1 MELYEALSLIQSA
14 HTAGIGTYTADSS
27 VNASWWGKVKRWFS
41 KKIDQGL
48 ATTFD
53 AHVIAGYRFL
63 MRYYGDGD
71 RIYIFGFSRG
81 AYTARFLA
89 RMISK
94 VGILSMGNEEL
105 VPFAYKIYQDYE
117 LGAYEGK
124 KAPYIPNFKAT
135 FCREEEG
142 HKGEGSGIK
151 VHFLGLFDT
160 VNSVGTLD
168 VPMTKTMKMKRVEGT
183 AEHVR
188 HAVAIDERRVK
199 FKAALLQQDSDDK
212 PDSKDPNTAKRSEDS
227 VPLLAKNSVQSD
239 ETDSSKE
246 DIKEV
251 WFAGNHGDIGGGWS
265 AYPNMDSEDEAPTE
279 NVKDDQFQ
287 LSDIALKWM
296 IDELG
301 KLKDHPKFGP
311 GKGDQIVWNAGKDG
325 FLKSYE
331 KRRLEALSGKQHDT
345 MKKGGGSSIMKVI
358 FWNLMGMFP
367 PCTTC
372 IAVAIGH
379 RKLTTCTRNRISTFQ
394 QALGNHQ
401 RPLGLCCIPLEQGRH
416 PRYSC
421 WSTCASDRPGAHAE
435 RSSNVSAY

>member
-1 MELYEALSLIQSA
+1 MVSICIELYEALTLIQSA

-124 KAPYIPNFKAT
+124 KAPYIPNFKTT

-212 PDSKDPNTAKRSEDS
+212 PDSKDPNVAKRSEDS
-227 VPLLAKNSVQSD
+227 GPLLAKNSVQSD
-239 ETDSSKE
+239 ETDSSME

-265 AYPNMDSEDEAPTE
+265 AYPNVDSKDEAPTE
-279 NVKDDQFQ
+279 NVKDDPFQ

-311 GKGDQIVWNAGKDG
+311 GKGDQIIWNAGKDG

-345 MKKGGGSSIMKVI
+345 MKFGGGSSRMMVI
-358 FWNLMGMFP
+358 FWNLMGMSP
-367 PCTTC
+367 PCITC

-379 RKLTTCTRNRISTFQ
+379 TV
-394 QALGNHQ
+394 
-401 RPLGLCCIPLEQGRH
+401 
-416 PRYSC
+416 
-421 WSTCASDRPGAHAE
+421 D
-435 RSSNVSAY
+435 